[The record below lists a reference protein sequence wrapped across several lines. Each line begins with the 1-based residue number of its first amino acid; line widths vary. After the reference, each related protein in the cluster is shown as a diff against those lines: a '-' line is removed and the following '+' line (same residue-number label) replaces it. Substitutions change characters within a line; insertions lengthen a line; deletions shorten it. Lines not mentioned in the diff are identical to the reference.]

1 MSYDA
6 EKERGPS
13 FGEPAPD
20 FEAIISGHTIKLRDF
35 KGKWVVI
42 FSHPED
48 LLSVFRTRTIK
59 YLLCKRRTKV
69 IALGEGQTEGID
81 IEKNL
86 LRKYVL
92 KHNLMV
98 VDDSAGG
105 IAESYGLSR
114 ENHEGRDEEKGV
126 FIVDPKG
133 ILRVKLYLPLHAER
147 NFYEILKLIDALQT
161 TDRQRMTRID
171 KGTWRRRLD
180 MAIRKRVI
188 PEEGQA
194 G

>member
-1 MSYDA
+1 MRDDA

-35 KGKWVVI
+35 RGKWVVI

-69 IALGEGQTEGID
+69 IALGDGQTEGITAG
-81 IEKNL
+81 KNL
-86 LRKYVL
+86 LKKYVL
-92 KHNLMV
+92 KHNLTM
-98 VDDSAGG
+98 VDDSCRG
-105 IAESYGLSR
+105 IAKSYGLSR
-114 ENHEGRDEEKGV
+114 ENPDRDEEKGV

-133 ILRVKLYLPLHAER
+133 ILRVKLYLPLNAER

-161 TDRQRMTRID
+161 TERQRMPTID

-180 MAIRKRVI
+180 MAIRKKVI
-188 PEEGQA
+188 PEEGKT